1 MHNSELFSSVLCS
14 LQHFLKGV
22 LFRLKLKG
30 GGGISSK
37 GDLLGVI
44 KSFRCFGTH

>member
-30 GGGISSK
+30 GLKGGHKGGGISSK

-44 KSFRCFGTH
+44 EF